1 MRILL
6 AQVQHSCRRFFEG
19 ARPLGVPSST
29 GRNSALAAEGAEP
42 QRLKAAPFVDVNGTA
57 GSRAPS
63 KRRHIHRQPA
73 LLLAFLSAVG
83 GLALAQTA
91 AGSQAPGEPSEKA
104 PTYRVDVKLVNV
116 FVTVTDDRGA
126 PVSALQK
133 ENFQVRED
141 GVEQKLAV
149 FDRESAIPLSIVLAV
164 DASLSTRKDLKLELD
179 AARAFA
185 RSVLRSHDALALFQF
200 TEIVDEL
207 VPFTS
212 DLHRVDQG
220 IARVH
225 VGAATALYDAIF
237 LGSQALMRRQGR
249 KVLVVI
255 TDGGDTMSQVNYQE
269 ALGEAQRAD
278 ALVYSIIMVPIEA
291 SAGRNTGGEHA
302 LIQMSEDTGGKHY
315 YADTPQQIDRA
326 FHRISDEL
334 RTQYLLGYYPRQR
347 RSDSDFRRIQVK
359 VTPPA
364 DSDFAQPLHARHRS
378 GYYTSKAE

>member
-1 MRILL
+1 VKRWIKFLL
-6 AQVQHSCRRFFEG
+6 
-19 ARPLGVPSST
+19 
-29 GRNSALAAEGAEP
+29 ALAALAGSARAQVSTPAQRSAEP
-42 QRLKAAPFVDVNGTA
+42 R
-57 GSRAPS
+57 
-63 KRRHIHRQPA
+63 
-73 LLLAFLSAVG
+73 
-83 GLALAQTA
+83 
-91 AGSQAPGEPSEKA
+91 EKA

-126 PVSALQK
+126 PVSILQK
-133 ENFQVRED
+133 DNFEVRED
-141 GVEQKLAV
+141 GVVQKLAV
-149 FDRESAIPLSIVLAV
+149 FGRESELPLSIVLAV

-185 RSVLRSHDALALFQF
+185 HSVIRPQDALSLFQF
-200 TEIVDEL
+200 SEVVDEL

-212 DLHRVDQG
+212 DLREVDRG

-269 ALGEAQRAD
+269 ALREAQQAD
-278 ALVYSIIMVPIEA
+278 ALVYSIVVVPIEA

-315 YADTPQQIDRA
+315 YADTPQQINRA
-326 FHRISDEL
+326 FHLISDEL
-334 RTQYLLGYYPRQR
+334 RTQYVLGYYPRQR
-347 RSDSDFRRIQVK
+347 LSDSDFRRIQVK
-359 VTPPA
+359 VTTPA
-364 DSDFAQPLHARHRS
+364 DSDLVLPLHTRHRT

>member
-1 MRILL
+1 MAFVCLWASAW
-6 AQVQHSCRRFFEG
+6 AQV
-19 ARPLGVPSST
+19 
-29 GRNSALAAEGAEP
+29 
-42 QRLKAAPFVDVNGTA
+42 AAPP
-57 GSRAPS
+57 PS
-63 KRRHIHRQPA
+63 PA
-73 LLLAFLSAVG
+73 
-83 GLALAQTA
+83 QA
-91 AGSQAPGEPSEKA
+91 ADKT

-116 FVTVTDDRGA
+116 SVSVTDDRGA
-126 PVSALQK
+126 PVATLTKDSF
-133 ENFQVRED
+133 EVRED
-141 GVEQKLAV
+141 GIPQKLAV
-149 FDRESAIPLSIVLAV
+149 FDRESAFPLSIVLAI

-185 RSVLRSHDALALFQF
+185 HSVLRPQDSLALFQF
-200 TEIVDEL
+200 SEIVTEL

-225 VGAATALYDAIF
+225 VGAATALFDAIY
-237 LGSQALMRRQGR
+237 LGSQSLIRRQGR

-255 TDGGDTMSQVNYQE
+255 TDGGDTMSQVNYRE
-269 ALGEAQRAD
+269 ALREAQQAD

-302 LIQMSEDTGGKHY
+302 LIQMSEDTGGKYY

-326 FHRISDEL
+326 FRRISDEL

-347 RSDSDFRRIQVK
+347 LSGSDFRRIQVK

-364 DSDFAQPLHARHRS
+364 GADFPLPLHYRHRT